1 MKKIIALLVAIALVL
16 PLAACV
22 GDNTTVPSQQPAQS
36 KTSQATPAPTEQSST
51 TGGGDI
57 KLRLAWYGDGQ
68 NKDALDKCL
77 QKYTDET
84 GIGIETVFIPG
95 SWAEYFTKM
104 QAMVGGGE
112 TLDCAYVA
120 IEGFEMFVDMGLA
133 APIDEWISAN
143 QDAFQAVA
151 SDVDDNIIS
160 MMNFGGKQYGIPMEW
175 NNIVAHI
182 NTKMLADAGLSLPPE
197 DWSKEDFLEYCE
209 KLTQERPDGTKQYA
223 VSVPAYYFGFE
234 AWLYSNGGSYMTDDF
249 TKSNLLAPETVEMF
263 QFAQDLVHKYGYA
276 PIGEKGVDDI
286 QQLVDGNIAMG
297 FWGRWPTT
305 KYEASNFKDVAVQYS
320 PKFKQTST
328 VWGGASVFTMAG
340 SKHPNEATAL
350 SIYLASEPFIREF
363 MASGAI
369 PVLNSVAKDVIPALG
384 YPENNKIFFE
394 SASIAKA
401 VQAPIQYPEVESII
415 GRVLSDIIT
424 NKADVQSTLAAA
436 DAELNAI
443 LSANIK

>member
-1 MKKIIALLVAIALVL
+1 MKKTIIFFLVIAMVL
-16 PLAACV
+16 PMTACISGEV
-22 GDNTTVPSQQPAQS
+22 TSTQGTSLQADAQQVPE
-36 KTSQATPAPTEQSST
+36 PTEKSMT
-51 TGGGDI
+51 TGSGDVT
-57 KLRLAWYGDGQ
+57 LRLAWYGDGQ
-68 NKDALDKCL
+68 NKDALDRSL
-77 QKYTDET
+77 QKYTDQT

-143 QDAFQAVA
+143 QDVYQAVA
-151 SDVDDNIIS
+151 SDVDQNIIS

-175 NNIVAHI
+175 NNIVTHI
-182 NTKMLADAGLSLPPE
+182 NTKLLEQAGLQLPPA
-197 DWSKEDFLEYCE
+197 DWSKEMFLEYCE
-209 KLTQERPDGTKQYA
+209 KLTIERPDGTKQYGVA
-223 VSVPAYYFGFE
+223 VPAYYFGFE
-234 AWLYSNGGSYMTDDF
+234 AWLFSNGGSYMTDDF

-305 KYEASNFKDVAVQYS
+305 KYEASQFKDVAVQYS
-320 PKFKQTST
+320 PKFKQTAT

-340 SKHPNEATAL
+340 SKNPDEATKLA
-350 SIYLASEPFIREF
+350 IYIASEPFIREF

-369 PVLNSVAKDVIPALG
+369 PVLNTVAKDVIPALQ
-384 YPENNKIFFE
+384 YPQNNQIFYE

-401 VQAPIQYPEVESII
+401 IHAPIQYPEVETLIA
-415 GRVLSDIIT
+415 RVLSDIIT
-424 NKADVQSTLAAA
+424 NKADVPSTLAAA

-443 LSANIK
+443 LSANTK